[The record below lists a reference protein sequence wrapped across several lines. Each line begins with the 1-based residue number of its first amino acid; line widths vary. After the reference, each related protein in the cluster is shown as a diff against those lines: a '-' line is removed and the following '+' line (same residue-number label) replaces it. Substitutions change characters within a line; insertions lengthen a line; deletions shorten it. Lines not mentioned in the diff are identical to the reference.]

1 MVMRPACF
9 AIRHE
14 NRANV
19 WVSAESPDHLQ
30 PFENRKQAMGKP
42 QSGQP
47 VLRSA
52 RYNLWVG
59 VFCVFMLVAAGVFYY
74 ATQKIAY
81 VWRWNR
87 VPIYFAYKD
96 DIRVYSEI
104 DGDVE
109 SITPRGKNSI
119 ITVKGLEGSESY
131 TVPTKSV
138 EVEEG
143 EMISIGD
150 TLAQYQKWKPGLL
163 LIGLWITLKLSVIAT
178 ILGILIGI
186 IGGLTRI
193 SSNPALRWTTII
205 YVEII
210 RGSPLMVQILIW
222 YFVIGTVV
230 NDLLAEYG
238 LTEQQAL
245 AYRHNPIDNLQPL
258 AKAGIPLLRLQAFW
272 YGVASL
278 ACFAGAYV
286 TEIVRAGIQSIH
298 RGQTEAARSLG
309 MSYAQ
314 SMLYI
319 ILPQALRRILPPLA
333 GQFISLI
340 KDSSLLGIIAIRELT
355 KAAREAVSASLQPFE
370 IYLVA
375 AVLYLVLTFTL
386 SMIVQRLEKRM
397 AIA

>member
-1 MVMRPACF
+1 MGTK
-9 AIRHE
+9 
-14 NRANV
+14 
-19 WVSAESPDHLQ
+19 LQ
-30 PFENRKQAMGKP
+30 KR
-42 QSGQP
+42 QP
-47 VLRSA
+47 LIKA
-52 RYNLWVG
+52 AYYDLWVG
-59 VFCVFMLVAAGVFYY
+59 VFCVFILVTAGVFYY
-74 ATQKIAY
+74 ATQKIEY

-87 VPIYFAYKD
+87 VPIYFAYRD
-96 DIRVYSEI
+96 DIHVYSEM

-109 SITPRGKNSI
+109 SITPQGKKTI
-119 ITVKGLEGSESY
+119 ITVKGLEGAVSY
-131 TVPTKSV
+131 TVPVESV
-138 EVEEG
+138 AVDEG
-143 EMISIGD
+143 EIISIGD
-150 TLAQYQKWKPGLL
+150 TLAKYQKWKPGLL
-163 LIGLWITLKLSVIAT
+163 IIGLWITLKLSVIAT
-178 ILGILIGI
+178 ILGVIIGI

-193 SSNPALRWTTII
+193 SSNPALKWITII

-222 YFVIGTVV
+222 YFVIGTVI
-230 NDLLAEYG
+230 NDLLATYG
-238 LTEQQAL
+238 M
-245 AYRHNPIDNLQPL
+245 
-258 AKAGIPLLRLQAFW
+258 GRLPAFW

-309 MSYAQ
+309 MSYGQ
-314 SMLYI
+314 SMLHI

-370 IYLVA
+370 VYLLA

-386 SMIVQRLEKRM
+386 SMVVQRLEKRM
-397 AIA
+397 AFS